1 MLRSTSLHQCSGR
14 GWWLTTCRSG
24 SPSTAVRES
33 SEFARCPY
41 RTLRSPAGGLS
52 NPHVARSLRRRSASR
67 AGRRHWPLVRR
78 DPLAHRYSTMAGVP
92 THPTAPH
99 GRKQRPDQRS
109 LDESPPFAIERLRA
123 RTGRFAERS
132 LLSGATAPPRSRPS
146 PRTREPSS
154 GCSSPHARAPHGP
167 VAPRQQPVP
176 GSCDSSLV
184 SRASWP
190 WVNRRRVDGDDR
202 PNDQPHDVDA
212 GERHERP
219 KPPPIAE
226 LVPEEWLRRCLHPL
240 CDHHPT
246 VLSLRHARSLPA
258 SAAAIALHRPIAR
271 RKLVPPDRE
280 RAVPIAVE
288 LRCPPSRLDRASQHS
303 PCRETAQLR

>member
-14 GWWLTTCRSG
+14 GWWLTTCRPG
-24 SPSTAVRES
+24 SSSTAVRES

-41 RTLRSPAGGLS
+41 RTPRSPAGGLS
-52 NPHVARSLRRRSASR
+52 DPHAARSLRRRSASR

-78 DPLAHRYSTMAGVP
+78 DLAHRCSTMAGVP
-92 THPTAPH
+92 THPMAPH
-99 GRKQRPDQRS
+99 GRKHRPDQRS
-109 LDESPPFAIERLRA
+109 LDEAPPFAIERLRA

-190 WVNRRRVDGDDR
+190 WMNRRRVDGDD
-202 PNDQPHDVDA
+202 
-212 GERHERP
+212 
-219 KPPPIAE
+219 
-226 LVPEEWLRRCLHPL
+226 
-240 CDHHPT
+240 
-246 VLSLRHARSLPA
+246 LP
-258 SAAAIALHRPIAR
+258 S
-271 RKLVPPDRE
+271 K
-280 RAVPIAVE
+280 
-288 LRCPPSRLDRASQHS
+288 
-303 PCRETAQLR
+303 